1 MIATEAKSLTRLECC
16 EGERERLVWV
26 RDLATRGATSTDP
39 EMVSRTLGLIF
50 YLFVI
55 GDLEKEEWGKPV
67 VEESTVDPE
76 VIDVTRTFLGSI
88 RDIAGE
94 AAKSADPDTVF
105 RVAKELC
112 SMVQDGVAF
121 KHNTYEAVAATAV
134 KDCAEY
140 V

>member
-16 EGERERLVWV
+16 EGEQERLVWV

-39 EMVSRTLGLIF
+39 EMASRTLGLIF

-67 VEESTVDPE
+67 VKESTVDPE

-94 AAKSADPDTVF
+94 AAKAADPDTVF

-112 SMVQDGVAF
+112 SMVQDGVVF
-121 KHNTYEAVAATAV
+121 KHNTYEVVDATAV